1 MQINQRHRRDD
12 RFLGKS
18 RLKVFHRQVPVYNLL
33 RLKG

>member
-18 RLKVFHRQVPVYNLL
+18 PLKVFHRPVPVYNLL